1 MKHHDNNL
9 FSQLD
14 PDLIRHDKKCKEN
27 DKHNTLKKDDPFGYG
42 FDVNMLDKASKKKKK
57 NKDNKPNKKNKDK
70 DKVKKIKKV
79 KKMTPDKEETVI
91 SLGDSKFAR
100 KVLKE
105 LHSKELQNSFKN
117 DKILIDKRKFWTR

>member
-1 MKHHDNNL
+1 MKHYDNDL

-14 PDLIRHDKKCKEN
+14 ADLTQHEKKRK
-27 DKHNTLKKDDPFGYG
+27 DKHTNLKKDDPFGYG
-42 FDVNMLDKASKKKKK
+42 FDVNMLDKKSKKNKKKKKDDKSNKKK
-57 NKDNKPNKKNKDK
+57 NKDKP
-70 DKVKKIKKV
+70 KKIKKL
-79 KKMTPDKEETVI
+79 TPDKEETVV

-105 LHSKELQNSFKN
+105 LRSKELQNNFKN